1 MTGRA
6 AVVAASLVL
15 EHVPDLV
22 RYGSKPSR
30 EPAQLDAIAGALR
43 SFDEA
48 VAYPPNQVVVGNLAP
63 EDLWELPRPWWK
75 HPADGA
81 APAGSWGD
89 VMEQPRFLEL
99 MGSVD
104 RFDLVRLGVEPAPG
118 QLPLFDDGRV
128 VGAFAP
134 AHESDESLSAQV
146 LLENVSIKASAVHAV
161 RDLLARTGV
170 DPASITHAIGC
181 GEEAIGDRYQR
192 GGGNLAKA
200 VAEECGLARASGID
214 VKSFCAAPVHAIV
227 VAAALIEAGVEES
240 VLVVA
245 GGSLGKLGMKFEGAL
260 KAGFPILEDVLAG
273 TAVLLSRADG
283 SNGPV
288 VRTDAVGRMP
298 VEAGSAPQ
306 AQLEALVGAPLDA
319 LGVKIGDIGRYA
331 TESTTRRSPNRRAA
345 AMWPTATT
353 GCWPGSASCAAS
365 SRARTSPASRA
376 RTGCRGSRRRRAT
389 SRRRS
394 LAPPCA
400 LADGCGGA
408 APHDVD
414 REGLPVP
421 RAADAPV
428 GRRVRDVGGVMDE
441 TMPTE
446 MLGGMLD
453 ADGRD
458 LRGGRVPWR
467 GARRHPGPGLSSR
480 VSP

>member
-30 EPAQLDAIAGALR
+30 EQAQLDAIAGALR
-43 SFDEA
+43 PFHEA

-63 EDLWELPRPWWK
+63 EDLWDLPRPWWR
-75 HPADGA
+75 HPAEGA
-81 APAGSWGD
+81 ESAGAWGE
-89 VMEQPRFLEL
+89 VMDQPRFLEL
-99 MGSVD
+99 MASVD
-104 RFDLVRLGVEPAPG
+104 RFDLVRLGVEPTPAH
-118 QLPLFDDGRV
+118 LPLFDGGRV

-134 AHESDESLSAQV
+134 AHGSDESLSAQV

-161 RDLLARTGV
+161 RELLARTGV
-170 DPASITHAIGC
+170 DPSSITHAIGC

-192 GGGNLAKA
+192 GGGNMAKA

-260 KAGFPILEDVLAG
+260 ASGFPILEDVLAG
-273 TAVLLSRADG
+273 AAVLLARADG

-306 AQLEALVGAPLDA
+306 PQLEALVGAPLDA
-319 LGVKIGDIGRYA
+319 LGLKIGDIGRYA
-331 TESTTRRSPNRRAA
+331 TEIHNPEITEPQGGGDVADRNYRMLAGLGVVRGELAREDIAGFARAHGMPGFA
-345 AMWPTATT
+345 PTQGHIA
-353 GCWPGSASCAAS
+353 SAV
-365 SRARTSPASRA
+365 PW
-376 RTGCRGSRRRRAT
+376 
-389 SRRRS
+389 
-394 LAPPCA
+394 LPHA
-400 LADGCGGA
+400 LARMRAGKLHRTMLIAKGSLFLGRLTHLWDG
-408 APHDVD
+408 
-414 REGLPVP
+414 
-421 RAADAPV
+421 
-428 GRRVRDVGGVMDE
+428 
-441 TMPTE
+441 
-446 MLGGMLD
+446 
-453 ADGRD
+453 
-458 LRGGRVPWR
+458 
-467 GARRHPGPGLSSR
+467 
-480 VSP
+480 VSVTLEV

>member
-1 MTGRA
+1 MDQ
-6 AVVAASLVL
+6 S
-15 EHVPDLV
+15 
-22 RYGSKPSR
+22 
-30 EPAQLDAIAGALR
+30 
-43 SFDEA
+43 
-48 VAYPPNQVVVGNLAP
+48 
-63 EDLWELPRPWWK
+63 
-75 HPADGA
+75 
-81 APAGSWGD
+81 
-89 VMEQPRFLEL
+89 RFLEL
-99 MGSVD
+99 MASVD

-118 QLPLFDDGRV
+118 QLPLFDGGRV

-170 DPASITHAIGC
+170 DPSSITHAIGC

-260 KAGFPILEDVLAG
+260 ASGFPILEDVLAG
-273 TAVLLSRADG
+273 AAILLARADG

-319 LGVKIGDIGRYA
+319 LGLKIGDVGRYA
-331 TESTTRRSPNRRAA
+331 TEIHNPEITEPQGGGDVADRNYRMLAGLGVVRGELAREDIAGFARAHGMPGFA
-345 AMWPTATT
+345 PTQGHIA
-353 GCWPGSASCAAS
+353 SAV
-365 SRARTSPASRA
+365 PW
-376 RTGCRGSRRRRAT
+376 
-389 SRRRS
+389 
-394 LAPPCA
+394 LPHA
-400 LADGCGGA
+400 LARMRAGELHRTMLIAKGSLFLGRLTHLWDG
-408 APHDVD
+408 
-414 REGLPVP
+414 
-421 RAADAPV
+421 
-428 GRRVRDVGGVMDE
+428 
-441 TMPTE
+441 
-446 MLGGMLD
+446 
-453 ADGRD
+453 
-458 LRGGRVPWR
+458 
-467 GARRHPGPGLSSR
+467 
-480 VSP
+480 VSVTLEV